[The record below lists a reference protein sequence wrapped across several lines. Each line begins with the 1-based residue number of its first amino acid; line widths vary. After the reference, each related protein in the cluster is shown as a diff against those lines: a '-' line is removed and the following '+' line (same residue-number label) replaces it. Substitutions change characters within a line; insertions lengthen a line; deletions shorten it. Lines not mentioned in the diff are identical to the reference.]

1 MSQQDIR
8 YHVSGLRGIKE
19 EKLQRALDMRLSG
32 ALIHVYEASPRS
44 SWRHKK
50 RLRIGKLAIPP
61 EMVDKREAFRDALN
75 EPGKK
80 CKLSIGPYDI
90 VITLYREFETREMKL
105 TKENDNLRKRL
116 GELERSLEELL
127 QQKKDSDTLLEHV
140 LDSKTPIAV
149 KAIGSSR
156 NPRGSR
162 KPRPSIKRHPKR
174 SPVHKRMKIPVE
186 TRVVNNSGML
196 CSSIKEFNQQLNGK
210 QIIAERAVEGEMNK
224 LIQELV
230 SRTQGVG

>member
-1 MSQQDIR
+1 M
-8 YHVSGLRGIKE
+8 
-19 EKLQRALDMRLSG
+19 
-32 ALIHVYEASPRS
+32 
-44 SWRHKK
+44 
-50 RLRIGKLAIPP
+50 
-61 EMVDKREAFRDALN
+61 
-75 EPGKK
+75 
-80 CKLSIGPYDI
+80 
-90 VITLYREFETREMKL
+90 
-105 TKENDNLRKRL
+105 KENDNLRKKL
-116 GELERSLEELL
+116 GNLERSLTEL
-127 QQKKDSDTLLEHV
+127 QQRNKESDTLLEHV

-156 NPRGSR
+156 KPRGSR
-162 KPRPSIKRHPKR
+162 KPRPSVKRHPKR

-186 TRVVNNSGML
+186 TRVVSNSGML